1 MKTEKIVTLTMNPAI
16 DTSVSIERMVT
27 AHKMRCLTTRRDP
40 GGGGINVARTLKRFG
55 AEPLAIFPM
64 GGASGLMLEH
74 LVAAER
80 VRHQSFVIEH
90 DCRANFTAN
99 EIETNTQYRF
109 VLPGPTLNEEE
120 WNAGLGLMTQAASSG
135 FAVASGSLP
144 DGVPDGFYAQLAKNL
159 KVNGSDV
166 KFVLDTSGLP
176 LKCALESGVY
186 LVKPSLSEFSKLL
199 DMKFDEKP
207 LDEILPPCLE
217 AARKLVANRGAD
229 IVALTMG
236 ADGAMLVSREVALL
250 AKPPPVTVRGTVGAG
265 DSFLGLLI
273 LSIARQMPLPDA
285 FRQAVAAGSAAL
297 LSPGTGLCTPD
308 DVAQLASQVQITS
321 MS

>member
-1 MKTEKIVTLTMNPAI
+1 MQTENIVTLTMNPAI
-16 DTSVSIERMVT
+16 DTSVTVERMMT
-27 AHKMRCLTTRRDP
+27 DHKMRCMTTRRDP

-74 LVAAER
+74 LVQAEG
-80 VRHQSFVIEH
+80 VRHQSFGIEH

-99 EIETNTQYRF
+99 DGQTNAQYRF
-109 VLPGPTLNEEE
+109 VLVGPTMNKEE

-144 DGVPDGFYAQLAKNL
+144 DGVPDYFYSELAKNL
-159 KVNGSDV
+159 KAKDGDV
-166 KFVLDTSGLP
+166 KFVLDTSGEP
-176 LKCALESGVY
+176 LKRALETGVY

-199 DMKFDEKP
+199 KIEFDKKP
-207 LDEILPPCLE
+207 LNEILPPCLK
-217 AARKLVANRGAD
+217 AARKMVADGGAQ

-236 ADGAMLVSREVALL
+236 ADGALLVSRDVALH
-250 AKPPPVTVRGTVGAG
+250 AKPPKVTIRGTVGAG

-273 LSIARQMPLPDA
+273 LSIARQMSLPDA

-297 LSPGTGLCTPD
+297 RSPGTGLCTPE
-308 DVAQLASQVQITS
+308 DVAELSGQVEITALP
-321 MS
+321 

>member
-1 MKTEKIVTLTMNPAI
+1 MKTETIVTLTMNPAI
-16 DTSVSIERMVT
+16 DTSVTVEHIVPG
-27 AHKMRCLTTRRDP
+27 HKMRCLKTRRDP

-64 GGASGLMLEH
+64 GGPSGHMLVH
-74 LVAAER
+74 LVAAEG

-99 EIETNTQYRF
+99 EIDTKAQFRF

-135 FAVASGSLP
+135 YAVASGSLP
-144 DGVPDGFYAQLAKNL
+144 RGVPDDFYARLARNL
-159 KVNGSDV
+159 TVLGGAKL
-166 KFVLDTSGLP
+166 VLDTSGPP
-176 LKCALESGVY
+176 LKHALDLGVY
-186 LVKPSLSEFSKLL
+186 LVKPSLSEFSGLL
-199 DMKFDEKP
+199 DQSNPDQ
-207 LDEILPPCLE
+207 DACLA
-217 AARKLVANRGAD
+217 AARTLVVNGKAE

-236 ADGAMLVSREVALL
+236 GDGAMLISREVALF
-250 AKPPPVTVRGTVGAG
+250 AKPPPVTIRGTVGAG

-273 LSIARQMPLPDA
+273 LSIARQMSLPDA

-297 LSPGTGLCTPD
+297 VSPGTELCAPE
-308 DVAQLASQVQITS
+308 DVAQLASLVEITELK
-321 MS
+321 

>member
-1 MKTEKIVTLTMNPAI
+1 MRTDNIVTLTMNPAI
-16 DTSVSIERMVT
+16 DTSVSVESIVKD
-27 AHKMRCLTTRRDP
+27 HKMRCVKTRRDP

-74 LVAAER
+74 LVAAEG

-99 EIETNTQYRF
+99 EIKSNTQYRF

-120 WNAGLGLMTQAASSG
+120 WNAGLGLMSQAASSG
-135 FAVASGSLP
+135 YAVASGSLP
-144 DGVPDGFYAQLAKNL
+144 RGVPDDFYARVARNLTVLGGAKL
-159 KVNGSDV
+159 
-166 KFVLDTSGLP
+166 VLDTSGPP
-176 LKCALESGVY
+176 LKHALDLGVF
-186 LVKPSLSEFSKLL
+186 LVKPSLSEFSDLL
-199 DMKFDEKP
+199 NQENPSNDA
-207 LDEILPPCLE
+207 CLA
-217 AARKLVANRGAD
+217 AARNLVVNGKAE

-236 ADGAMLVSREVALL
+236 ANGAMLGTREVAML

-265 DSFLGLLI
+265 DSFLGLLV
-273 LSIARQMPLPDA
+273 LSIAREMSLPDA

-297 LSPGTGLCTPD
+297 LSPGTGLCEPD
-308 DVAQLASQVQITS
+308 DVAQLARQVEITALP
-321 MS
+321 

>member
-1 MKTEKIVTLTMNPAI
+1 MKTENIVTLTMNPAI
-16 DTSVSIERMVT
+16 DTSVSVERMVT
-27 AHKMRCLTTRRDP
+27 DHKMRCLKTRRDP

-74 LVAAER
+74 LVAAEG

-99 EIETNTQYRF
+99 EIKSNAQYRF

-135 FAVASGSLP
+135 YARVARNLSVLG
-144 DGVPDGFYAQLAKNL
+144 GAKL
-159 KVNGSDV
+159 
-166 KFVLDTSGLP
+166 VLDTSGPP
-176 LKCALESGVY
+176 LKHALDLGVF
-186 LVKPSLSEFSKLL
+186 LVKPSLSEFSDLL
-199 DMKFDEKP
+199 NESNPDQTA
-207 LDEILPPCLE
+207 CLA
-217 AARKLVANRGAD
+217 AARNLVVNGKAE
-229 IVALTMG
+229 IVALTLG
-236 ADGAMLVSREVALL
+236 ADGAMLVSREVALH

-265 DSFLGLLI
+265 DSFLGLLV
-273 LSIARQMPLPDA
+273 LSIARGLSLHDA
-285 FRQAVAAGSAAL
+285 FREAVAAGSAAL

-308 DVAQLASQVQITS
+308 DVAQLVGQVQITS
-321 MS
+321 ML